1 MSAPDN
7 SGFLHELLYQHRGSS
22 RVALVSPEDG
32 LELSYAELC
41 RHSRALA
48 ARLRERTAVRRQRIV
63 LLLPSSPEFV
73 VALFAV
79 SEVGGVAIPLDI
91 YTKPRELRVILGFL
105 KPALIITNASL
116 QRRIKAGLSGA
127 ACCLVEVDGTGLQVA
142 FCGDAPRGESVPD
155 ALPVADPEEDA
166 LFILTSGTTGHP
178 KAVRLSH
185 RAIRRNI
192 DMHLESLALQGEIIP
207 LQVLPVNYSYGLNAC
222 LLSTLRLH
230 GTAVLTPH
238 VIEPKLVHTL
248 VERYGANLLMGSP
261 VIFQYLLQ
269 NRGGD
274 FRARRSLPAE
284 RGQADTQ
291 LPALDPLL
299 HYLWLE

>member
-22 RVALVSPEDG
+22 RVALVSPQDG

-41 RHSRALA
+41 RHSSALA

-63 LLLPSSPEFV
+63 LLLP
-73 VALFAV
+73 
-79 SEVGGVAIPLDI
+79 G
-91 YTKPRELRVILGFL
+91 
-105 KPALIITNASL
+105 
-116 QRRIKAGLSGA
+116 
-127 ACCLVEVDGTGLQVA
+127 
-142 FCGDAPRGESVPD
+142 
-155 ALPVADPEEDA
+155 ADPEEDA

-192 DMHLESLALQGEIIP
+192 DMHLESLALEGEIIS

-230 GTAVLTPH
+230 GTTVLTPH
-238 VIEPKLVHTL
+238 V
-248 VERYGANLLMGSP
+248 
-261 VIFQYLLQ
+261 
-269 NRGGD
+269 
-274 FRARRSLPAE
+274 
-284 RGQADTQ
+284 
-291 LPALDPLL
+291 
-299 HYLWLE
+299 

>member
-32 LELSYAELC
+32 LELSSAGLC
-41 RHSRALA
+41 GHSGARA
-48 ARLRERTAVRRQRIV
+48 ARLREHTAVRRQRIV
-63 LLLPSSPEFV
+63 LLLPGSPEFV

-105 KPALIITNASL
+105 KPALIVTNASL

-127 ACCLVEVDGTGLQVA
+127 ACCLVEGDGTGLQVA
-142 FCGDAPRGESVPD
+142 FCGDAPPAESVPD

-192 DMHLESLALQGEIIP
+192 DMHLESLALQGEIIS
-207 LQVLPVNYSYGLNAC
+207 LQVLPMNYSYGLNAC

-230 GTAVLTPH
+230 GTTVLTPH
-238 VIEPKLVHTL
+238 VIERSEEHTSELQSRSDLVC
-248 VERYGANLLMGSP
+248 RLL
-261 VIFQYLLQ
+261 
-269 NRGGD
+269 
-274 FRARRSLPAE
+274 
-284 RGQADTQ
+284 
-291 LPALDPLL
+291 
-299 HYLWLE
+299 LEKKK